1 MVSIAGALDR
11 IKHDPDAV
19 LSYAVIEDVCRACKL
34 QWRDTPLKPPSAI
47 ALFIRQVAAGNVSCN
62 EVVRLGGGGFT
73 AAAYCTARG
82 RLPLEVIEACSTRV
96 YNAAVSRG
104 DAGDHRWRG
113 HRVWIADGSGLSMP
127 DTPPLQEHFG
137 QSGKQAAGCG
147 FPGAHVL
154 GLFDLRSG
162 LIAQMIVSPLR
173 THDMKHVAQL
183 HPSMGADDVLL
194 GDDAFGTYAHLALL
208 LQANRHGVFP
218 LHHCRIVDF
227 TPGRPHTTEGPG
239 AIAGLPRTK
248 WLCALGEADQ
258 LVEWFKPK
266 TRPKWMSQAQYD
278 LLPQSITVRET
289 RRTVKLKDGRR
300 IVVSIVSTFLDPAA
314 YPAAALIELRQRRWE
329 VEIDLR
335 HLKTTMKMEVLKCKS
350 VAGVKREIAV
360 YLLVYNLVRTIML
373 EAAHQQNV
381 KPSRISFADA
391 LHWARSAAAQE
402 KLPRLKVNPDRPW
415 RIEPRATKRRP
426 KGYPRL
432 NKPRGELRQLLRSK
446 TVEA

>member
-11 IKHDPDAV
+11 IKHDPDAI
-19 LSYAVIEDVCRACKL
+19 LSYADIEAVCRQCKL

-47 ALFIRQVAAGNVSCN
+47 ALFIRQIAAGNVSCN

-82 RLPLEVIEACSTRV
+82 RLPLEAIEGCAKRV
-96 YNAAVSRG
+96 YDAAVSRSG
-104 DAGDHRWRG
+104 AGDRWRG
-113 HRVWIADGSGLSMP
+113 NRVWIGDGSGLSMP

-154 GLFDLRSG
+154 GLFDLHSG
-162 LIAQMIVSPLR
+162 LISQMIVSPLR
-173 THDMKHVAQL
+173 THDMKYVTRL
-183 HPSMGADDVLL
+183 HPSMGAGDVLL

-208 LQANRHGVFP
+208 LQAKMHGLFP
-218 LHHCRIVDF
+218 VHHCRIVDF
-227 TPGRPHTTEGPG
+227 TPGRPHTKEGPG

-248 WLCALGEADQ
+248 WLSSLGEEDQ

-266 TRPKWMSQAQYD
+266 TRPKWMSQEQFEV
-278 LLPQSITVRET
+278 LPESITVRET

-300 IVVSIVSTFLDPAA
+300 IVVSIVSTFLDATA

-335 HLKTTMKMEVLKCKS
+335 HLKTTMKMEVLKCKT

-360 YLLVYNLVRTIML
+360 YLLVYNLVRCIML
-373 EAAHQQNV
+373 ESASQQQVN
-381 KPSRISFADA
+381 PNRISFADA
-391 LHWARSAAAQE
+391 LHWARSAAAHE

-415 RIEPRATKRRP
+415 RIEPRFIKRRP

-432 NKPRGELRQLLRSK
+432 NKPRDQLRQLLLSK

>member
-1 MVSIAGALDR
+1 MVSIAGALER

-19 LSYAVIEDVCRACKL
+19 LSYAVIEDICRECKL

-47 ALFIRQVAAGNVSCN
+47 ALFIRQIAAGNVSCA

-82 RLPLEVIEACSTRV
+82 RLPLEVIEACSKRV
-96 YNAAVSRG
+96 YDAAVSRG
-104 DAGDHRWRG
+104 GTGDRWRG

-127 DTPPLQEHFG
+127 DTPPLQKHFG

-154 GLFDLRSG
+154 GLFDLHSG
-162 LIAQMIVSPLR
+162 LISQMIVSPLR

-183 HPSMGADDVLL
+183 HPSMGQDDVIL

-208 LQANRHGVFP
+208 LQRKIHGLFP

-227 TPGRPHTTEGPG
+227 TPGRAHTKEGHG
-239 AIAGLPRTK
+239 VIAGLPRTK
-248 WLCALGEADQ
+248 WLSSLGEEDQ

-266 TRPKWMSQAQYD
+266 TRPNWMSQEQYE
-278 LLPQSITVRET
+278 LLPESITVRET
-289 RRTVKLKDGRR
+289 RRTVKLKDGRK
-300 IVVSIVSTFLDPAA
+300 IVVSIVSTFLDATA
-314 YPAAALIELRQRRWE
+314 YPAAALIDLRQRRWE

-373 EAAHQQNV
+373 EAASQQKV
-381 KPSRISFADA
+381 KPSSISFADA
-391 LHWARSAAAQE
+391 LHWARSATAQE
-402 KLPRLKVNPDRPW
+402 KLPLLKVNPDRPW

-426 KGYPRL
+426 KSYPRL
-432 NKPRGELRQLLRSK
+432 NKPRDHLRQLLRSK